1 MTNTM
6 NLKEAWGN
14 LTCSYTLIWGPGP
27 HPWRKRGPRCHFRP
41 FVELIF
47 PHETDLKHVRDL
59 QRSPHAW
66 DSGFV
71 MKEPPVR
78 CWETPKWCQINLW
91 SMAWRIAGT
100 DASVSASCVAGARF
114 GTRIHRWLGSAGGV
128 FQLLWKC
135 GNLFV
140 CVFNRQAIADS
151 LAEQQ
156 TRQTTSSSRQA
167 AAPKKAGGKD
177 SDCKWA
183 SQFIGQRP
191 SSRVAQKRWKPQP
204 VSSQLWGS
212 PAAANFLW
220 DAHSWHSY

>member
-6 NLKEAWGN
+6 NLKETWRN

-47 PHETDLKHVRDL
+47 PHETDLKHVRHL

-78 CWETPKWCQINLW
+78 CWETPKWCQINL
-91 SMAWRIAGT
+91 AWRIAGT
-100 DASVSASCVAGARF
+100 DASVSASYATGARF
-114 GTRIHRWLGSAGGV
+114 GTRIQRWLGGAGGV

-156 TRQTTSSSRQA
+156 TRQTTSSSRA
-167 AAPKKAGGKD
+167 RGRTKKSRWERQCLQVG
-177 SDCKWA
+177 
-183 SQFIGQRP
+183 IPIHRP
-191 SSRVAQKRWKPQP
+191 EAE
-204 VSSQLWGS
+204 
-212 PAAANFLW
+212 F
-220 DAHSWHSY
+220 